1 LSAKPAQTIGTS
13 RRNLVEPC
21 GDHPGRTHPQRPGE
35 DRFALSFSGGGW
47 RAALTAAGA
56 LRFMADAGLLDR
68 VGWVSSVSGGS
79 ITNGLLAVS
88 YEEIQ
93 AAGFAPEAVDHH
105 VLNRIL
111 WGVRDHSLTRTLLL
125 GSWRALGPMTRTD
138 VLARTLDRWFFDGRE
153 LQVLSDRCLFTFNA
167 ANETSGVRFGFDR
180 EWIGDY
186 VIGHIATGE
195 TTLRVA
201 NAVAASASVPGPFAA
216 TRLPGLNFPC
226 GSGADVRLLDG
237 GIYDNLG
244 LEAIDDLRGP
254 CLVVVSAGGVLRT
267 GMTGLVSLA
276 PIVRDLRRSSE
287 LLYRQ
292 ATALRVRTMIE
303 RFQAWEKAK
312 RDGQS
317 PPDFARQG
325 ILFGLASTI
334 DKPDQEWLD
343 LNPVPIFD
351 GERLAEIKTT
361 FSRLPA
367 QLCDHLIYRGWWLTG
382 ASLATFH
389 RDLLNELP
397 VWRPLPSG
405 TNVTAG
411 ESGTRRRETSG

>member
-1 LSAKPAQTIGTS
+1 LSVRPPQTIGTS

-21 GDHPGRTHPQRPGE
+21 GDHPERAHPQRPAE

-68 VGWVSSVSGGS
+68 VGWISSVSGGS
-79 ITNGLLAVS
+79 ITNGLFATS

-93 AAGFAPEAVDHH
+93 AAGFAPEVVDRH
-105 VLNRIL
+105 VLGKIL
-111 WGVRDHSLTRTLLL
+111 WGARDRSLTRTLLL
-125 GSWRALGPMTRTD
+125 DSWRALGPMTRTD
-138 VLARTLDRWFFDGRE
+138 VLARTLDRWFFDERE
-153 LQVLSDRCLFTFNA
+153 LRDLSDGCLFTFNA

-186 VIGHIATGE
+186 VIGHIPTGE

-201 NAVAASASVPGPFAA
+201 TAVAASASVPGPFAA
-216 TRLPGLNFPC
+216 TRFPGLTFPC
-226 GSGADVRLLDG
+226 GSGAEVRLLDG
-237 GIYDNLG
+237 GVYDNLG

-267 GMTGLVSLA
+267 GMTGLVSHA

-312 RDGQS
+312 SNGQV

-325 ILFGLASTI
+325 VLFGLASTI
-334 DKPDQEWLD
+334 DKPDRDWVD
-343 LNPVPIFD
+343 LNPVPAFD
-351 GERLAEIKTT
+351 GERLAEVKTT
-361 FSRLPA
+361 FSRLSA
-367 QLCDHLIYRGWWLTG
+367 QICEHLVHRGWWLTG

-389 RDLLNELP
+389 RDLLSDLP
-397 VWRPLPSG
+397 VWRPMPSG
-405 TNVTAG
+405 TTAAAG
-411 ESGTRRRETSG
+411 ESARPNRTND